1 MERGGGGADA
11 PCSHCWA
18 KVLRWEMVLCAHHG
32 NPTNERLRC
41 KKNRSHPPSSTLF
54 LRSFWLQARRPLC
67 WPLPFCFDTYRLFFV
82 LPRWTRILLIYDELA
97 KAWPSS
103 RHCGRVVKAIDQK
116 SIGFIPRRFESCQCR
131 PMLHSCP
138 SGLRGSTQV
147 RVYSYSWVQIP
158 PNAYI
163 IIIIVTHDS
172 WPMFYS
178 FDFPILVNYTAQNN
192 TSNTSM
198 MCGLN
203 HYLLWFLFS
212 STIQSDGSGNGPE
225 LKIIGIRACFSWR
238 ACTPSASDH
247 TYEVEIHREPICA
260 PY

>member
-131 PMLHSCP
+131 IAFVPERSKGLDSSSSVFVLVGSNPTECIHNHNHSHPWFMTNVLLFWFSYFGQLH
-138 SGLRGSTQV
+138 GT
-147 RVYSYSWVQIP
+147 
-158 PNAYI
+158 
-163 IIIIVTHDS
+163 
-172 WPMFYS
+172 
-178 FDFPILVNYTAQNN
+178 
-192 TSNTSM
+192 
-198 MCGLN
+198 
-203 HYLLWFLFS
+203 
-212 STIQSDGSGNGPE
+212 
-225 LKIIGIRACFSWR
+225 K
-238 ACTPSASDH
+238 
-247 TYEVEIHREPICA
+247 
-260 PY
+260 